1 MLRYSWLSD
10 VKFFRS
16 LGKIH
21 RLADRQKSIDSKIPA
36 TTSDVLIVQMII
48 GNDCFPVCKITPR
61 FMVLPL
67 FSF

>member
-21 RLADRQKSIDSKIPA
+21 RLADRQKSIDSKIQHE
-36 TTSDVLIVQMII
+36 I
-48 GNDCFPVCKITPR
+48 
-61 FMVLPL
+61 
-67 FSF
+67 FSFIHRKYLLLYNII